1 MDVTNLTGLLLGQ
14 VGLRPER
21 CTRHISPRST
31 CRRCT
36 EICPLGGI
44 RLAEKGIKIIE
55 CNRCGLC
62 TAVCPT
68 EALQDPE
75 RTPAFFLARGRE
87 NMQLYGQAIFACL
100 QIGKEQKAQDNWILV
115 PCLAVVAPEVMLAL
129 AAEGEVVFYWE
140 EAKCTGCQLTK
151 GKKIFQDNF
160 FLACEMAAALGFPVE
175 RVTINSEIPIIQPK
189 RTRQAPVQAAM
200 GRREFFAS
208 IMRGLRLDSSKKE
221 ESRPAQPFSRRAIL
235 REIWTKFYF
244 FRPSREEGAL
254 WPQAGLK
261 VVGPCYL
268 CNVCSRLCPEGAL
281 ILTGEELLF
290 QPSLCSGCGLCLEV
304 CIHQSL
310 SWGEKVSL
318 KMVAAQEKQQLTAAV
333 SHRCPSC
340 GNEYRASPRAELC
353 VRCWFSQTL
362 GKPATLA

>member
-14 VGLRPER
+14 VGLRSER

-31 CRRCT
+31 CRRCI
-36 EICPLGGI
+36 EICPLKGI
-44 RLAEKGIKIIE
+44 RATEKGVKIIE

-87 NMQLYGQAIFACL
+87 NLQLYGQAVFACL
-100 QIGKEQKAQDNWILV
+100 QNGKEQKGQGNWILV
-115 PCLAVVAPEVMLAL
+115 PCLAVVAPEVIVAL
-129 AAEGEVVFYWE
+129 AAEGRVVFYWE
-140 EAKCTGCQLTK
+140 ETKCSGCQLAK

-160 FLACEMAAALGFPVE
+160 FLAREMAVALGLPEE
-175 RVTINSEIPIIQPK
+175 RVIIKPEIPVIQPK

-208 IMRGLRLDSSKKE
+208 IMRGLKLGSSKKE

-235 REIWTKFYF
+235 REIWTKFYSSM
-244 FRPSREEGAL
+244 PSLEEKAL

-281 ILTGEELLF
+281 ISTGEELLF
-290 QPSLCSGCGLCLEV
+290 QPSLCTGCGLCLEV
-304 CIHQSL
+304 CVHQSL

-318 KMVAAQEKQQLTAAV
+318 KMVAAQEKQQLIAAV

-340 GNEYRASPRAELC
+340 SEEYRASPQAELC
-353 VRCWFSQTL
+353 MRCWFNKTL
-362 GKPATLA
+362 GEPTSA